1 MTLGAQQVDFRV
13 YTQSMP
19 KNRTE
24 SNGRRLQS
32 GQAEGNR
39 FALGIST
46 GGISDDCASLVD
58 SPDFRLFGA
67 LRNHFGGCAGSEG
80 STLRGVF
87 FQKDRV
93 YR

>member
-1 MTLGAQQVDFRV
+1 MIARV
-13 YTQSMP
+13 WLILP
-19 KNRTE
+19 
-24 SNGRRLQS
+24 
-32 GQAEGNR
+32 
-39 FALGIST
+39 IS
-46 GGISDDCASLVD
+46 V
-58 SPDFRLFGA
+58 FFGA